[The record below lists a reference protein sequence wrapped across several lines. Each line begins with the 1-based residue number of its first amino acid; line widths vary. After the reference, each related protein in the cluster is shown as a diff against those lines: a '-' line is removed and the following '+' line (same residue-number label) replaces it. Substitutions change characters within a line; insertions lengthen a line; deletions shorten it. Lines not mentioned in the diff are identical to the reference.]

1 MSSLLNIILIL
12 AIGYYLVL
20 LRSSLSKWHPKN
32 LAQVLFYIDLII
44 FHILYLVTNI
54 DLFYL
59 VSVFLVGIPFLLLV
73 LALIIEKKYT
83 H

>member
-1 MSSLLNIILIL
+1 MPALLNIILIL

-20 LRSSLSKWHPKN
+20 LRSTLSKRHPKN
-32 LAQVLFYIDLII
+32 LAQVLLYIDLIM

-59 VSVFLVGIPFLLLV
+59 ASVFLVGIPFLLLV
-73 LALIIEKKYT
+73 LVLIIEKKYAY
-83 H
+83 